1 MPPKRLTFEEALANL
16 EAIVKDVEEGKVGL
30 EDSILRYEEGMKLLK
45 HCRAILSQAELKIQ
59 KLQETADGELRV
71 DAGPT
76 QEAT

>member
-71 DAGPT
+71 DAGPD
-76 QEAT
+76 QETP

>member
-30 EDSILRYEEGMKLLK
+30 EDSIVRYEEGMKLLK

-76 QEAT
+76 QGTT